1 ANKDWRGGDGTT
13 VSGLFELQAHR
24 SIFGSLNAMKPFKG
38 AEMTFS
44 ASGGRAF
51 SGNPFNTQQYNFVLE
66 KDPVKLG
73 HMPVQVFFGAQAF
86 STQSSSIGLIYD
98 PNDPTAVPLSER
110 ISQSQTAYGLRMR
123 AQSQQINLG
132 SHTGIS
138 ASLSLSKLAGHNT
151 LTGLTTLAS
160 ASLSHTFGPAFSA
173 VFSYDYTEDGF
184 NSSLLGRHQLS
195 AQTTYTRGNA
205 YLSFYGQRALDL
217 KRFAYQM
224 DSSYRLNKIWR
235 VGYS

>member
-1 ANKDWRGGDGTT
+1 
-13 VSGLFELQAHR
+13 
-24 SIFGSLNAMKPFKG
+24 
-38 AEMTFS
+38 
-44 ASGGRAF
+44 
-51 SGNPFNTQQYNFVLE
+51 
-66 KDPVKLG
+66 
-73 HMPVQVFFGAQAF
+73 
-86 STQSSSIGLIYD
+86 
-98 PNDPTAVPLSER
+98 
-110 ISQSQTAYGLRMR
+110 MR

-132 SHTGIS
+132 PHTGIS

-235 VGYS
+235 VGYSAFSQGYLGDRFFDGFFVLGFRVGYKEFGLTWSQRTHRIGFQLLGTTFN